1 MGLLLGSL
9 HFSVRE
15 DLYLGKYWEHEKDK
29 LIMAAYGV
37 GFAVTTAVM
46 VCEGLFGS
54 SAVWFMFKSVAEGTC
69 FVLELSANWL
79 AWDFIIWWKNNA
91 LLDTFV
97 SLPDK
102 LLVATG
108 FGGTALVILFLMN
121 LLNLTLICKNKDLKE
136 KKKKKKKK
144 KKKS

>member
-1 MGLLLGSL
+1 
-9 HFSVRE
+9 
-15 DLYLGKYWEHEKDK
+15 
-29 LIMAAYGV
+29 MAAYGV
-37 GFAVTTAVM
+37 GFAVTTVVM

-54 SAVWFMFKSVAEGTC
+54 SAVWFMFKSVGKRFLFSIFSFKQKTGSEFDILNRFQAEGAC
-69 FVLELSANWL
+69 FVVELSANWL

-102 LLVATG
+102 LLIATG

-121 LLNLTLICKNKDLKE
+121 LLNLTLICKNKGFKA
-136 KKKKKKKK
+136 
-144 KKKS
+144 

>member
-1 MGLLLGSL
+1 MEIWVKIIELASE
-9 HFSVRE
+9 F
-15 DLYLGKYWEHEKDK
+15 DIWN
-29 LIMAAYGV
+29 
-37 GFAVTTAVM
+37 
-46 VCEGLFGS
+46 C
-54 SAVWFMFKSVAEGTC
+54 FKAEGTC

-121 LLNLTLICKNKDLKE
+121 LLNLTLICKNKGFKA
-136 KKKKKKKK
+136 
-144 KKKS
+144 